1 MHLKFI
7 LTLALLQVGVSF
19 AISLNLEGLS
29 VEELQ
34 ILLQE
39 VLTQL
44 NQHNSEY
51 QAYCK
56 LWLLSAPRY

>member
-51 QAYCK
+51 QAYPVCIMQK
-56 LWLLSAPRY
+56 PYRR